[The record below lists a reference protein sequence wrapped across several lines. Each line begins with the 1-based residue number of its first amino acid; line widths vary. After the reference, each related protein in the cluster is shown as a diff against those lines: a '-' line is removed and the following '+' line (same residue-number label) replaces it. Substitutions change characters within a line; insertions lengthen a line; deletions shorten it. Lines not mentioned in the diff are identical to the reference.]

1 MPPDS
6 SATPAAGAM
15 DLDPSDP
22 VTLSSPLEIKNAL
35 YARCA
40 SLPSETIFSQHD
52 LLDLDLVPN
61 RDIKL
66 LLQCTQEL
74 TSDGLFKLLHREGR
88 ACWRVVKLEEAQKYK
103 YLTAEEGLIY
113 SYIESSGRE
122 GIWSRILRSRSGLH
136 MTVMQRCLKTLE
148 GKNYIKQIKTAKF
161 PTRKTYM
168 LAGLQP
174 SEDVTGGPFYTD
186 GVLDDE
192 FVHQM
197 ALWTER
203 YIVGRSWS
211 KSTDATRSSSQSHN
225 NNNNNKKSSKHSS
238 HMSKQQA
245 ESKRTSTLES
255 FSNLNRNN
263 SSHTTALLL
272 PFPPGYTG
280 YPTIAEITRAIN
292 ASNLSPVMMKEVEMK
307 QLLDILI
314 WDGRIVE
321 NRSNEGYKAVRK
333 AAVAVMSGQRSSNED
348 GGGGNNG
355 KGAEDGSEGGGGGS
369 ALTEAPCGR
378 CPVMAFCEEGGPV
391 NARSCEYFAEWLEI

>member
-1 MPPDS
+1 MPPNPS
-6 SATPAAGAM
+6 PTPAP
-15 DLDPSDP
+15 DSLDIDPSDP
-22 VTLSSPLEIKNAL
+22 AAVSSPLEIKNAL

-40 SLPSETIFSQHD
+40 SVPTETIFSQHD
-52 LLDLDLVPN
+52 LLGLGIIPD

-74 TSDGLFKLLHREGR
+74 TSEGLFKLLHRDGR
-88 ACWRVVKLEEAQKYK
+88 ACWRVVKREDAQKYK
-103 YLTAEEGLIY
+103 NLSNEESLVY

-136 MTVMQRCLKTLE
+136 LTVMTRCLKVLE

-161 PTRKTYM
+161 PNRKTYM

-203 YIVGRSWS
+203 YIVGRSWYTTAG
-211 KSTDATRSSSQSHN
+211 STHPQSHN
-225 NNNNNKKSSKHSS
+225 KKPSKHS
-238 HMSKQQA
+238 HLSKQQA
-245 ESKRTSTLES
+245 ESKRNSTLES
-255 FSNLNRNN
+255 SISSRN
-263 SSHTTALLL
+263 SSHMSLL

-280 YPTIAEITRAIN
+280 YPTIPEITRAIN
-292 ASNLSPVMMKEVEMK
+292 ASNISPVMMKEVEMK
-307 QLLDILI
+307 QLLDILV
-314 WDGRIVE
+314 WDGRIEE

-333 AAVAVMSGQRSSNED
+333 AALAVMSGQRATE
-348 GGGGNNG
+348 
-355 KGAEDGSEGGGGGS
+355 EGGQGIQDGQEGGS

-378 CPVMAFCEEGGPV
+378 CPVMGFCEEGGPV
-391 NARSCEYFAEWLEI
+391 NARSCEYFAEWLGI

>member
-1 MPPDS
+1 ME
-6 SATPAAGAM
+6 
-15 DLDPSDP
+15 LDPSDP
-22 VTLSSPLEIKNAL
+22 ATLSSPLEIKNAL

-52 LLDLDLVPN
+52 LLDLGLVPH

-103 YLTAEEGLIY
+103 HLTAEEGLIY

-203 YIVGRSWS
+203 YIVGRSWY
-211 KSTDATRSSSQSHN
+211 KLADASRSQSH
-225 NNNNNKKSSKHSS
+225 NKKSSKHS
-238 HMSKQQA
+238 HMSTQQA
-245 ESKRTSTLES
+245 ESKRNSILDS
-255 FSNLNRNN
+255 SN
-263 SSHTTALLL
+263 SSRNIGHTTLL

-307 QLLDILI
+307 QLLDILV
-314 WDGRIVE
+314 WDGKIEE
-321 NRSNEGYKAVRK
+321 NRSNAGYKAVRR
-333 AAVAVMSGQRSSNED
+333 AAVAVMSGQRSNEEGI
-348 GGGGNNG
+348 GG
-355 KGAEDGSEGGGGGS
+355 ATEDPGGGGS